1 MGCVYKV
8 ISKVLSKRMKVIL
21 EGIIDERQCAFV
33 GGRNMLDGVLI
44 ANEVVDD
51 AKRRKNGCLFFKM
64 DFRKAYDSVRREF
77 LYYIMRRW
85 RFLRHGYLGS
95 KGGWS

>member
-44 ANEVVDD
+44 ANEVVWTLDSTNLTQKYSKT
-51 AKRRKNGCLFFKM
+51 KRHYKM
-64 DFRKAYDSVRREF
+64 Q
-77 LYYIMRRW
+77 
-85 RFLRHGYLGS
+85 S
-95 KGGWS
+95 KSLLAIFIF

>member
-44 ANEVVDD
+44 ANEVV
-51 AKRRKNGCLFFKM
+51 
-64 DFRKAYDSVRREF
+64 
-77 LYYIMRRW
+77 YIND
-85 RFLRHGYLGS
+85 
-95 KGGWS
+95 